1 MEDYKIAVDEM
12 LQKTSTIN
20 AQWVIVESN
29 DKRYSRIKVLR
40 SIVEAIEKGLK
51 KNNIILINFLI
62 RLF

>member
-1 MEDYKIAVDEM
+1 M